1 MAANVHSLRPVR
13 HSTETRTFSTCVRDV
28 QDGVFLLEDPAC
40 PQARQAYSCLIEPRA
55 GDTVLLSHDPAQDGG
70 HILAILE
77 RPGPQDSSLNLP
89 GGGHI
94 HSRDCEVCWQT
105 RSLQLAGRETLSLQ
119 TGHLDVAAVS
129 ANTTVKHW
137 QGWFDTLEAHAVRIE
152 YAAKT
157 LSSKVGRLLSRALES
172 FRSVDGLDETRAGRS
187 RTTVRDDH
195 RLKAGH
201 ITAQAKGF
209 VKIDG
214 QKIDLG

>member
-1 MAANVHSLRPVR
+1 M
-13 HSTETRTFSTCVRDV
+13 
-28 QDGVFLLEDPAC
+28 
-40 PQARQAYSCLIEPRA
+40 
-55 GDTVLLSHDPAQDGG
+55 
-70 HILAILE
+70 
-77 RPGPQDSSLNLP
+77 
-89 GGGHI
+89 
-94 HSRDCEVCWQT
+94 
-105 RSLQLAGRETLSLQ
+105 
-119 TGHLDVAAVS
+119 
-129 ANTTVKHW
+129 
-137 QGWFDTLEAHAVRIE
+137 RIE